1 MCQSLFRFDIVVQCG
16 TDTAFQ
22 RDPPHLFVLVA
33 MKSKQ
38 FHYGHRT
45 LVITYESSVWFESNL
60 LALFLNMANLQMYKT
75 AL

>member
-1 MCQSLFRFDIVVQCG
+1 MCQGLFRFDIVVQCG
-16 TDTAFQ
+16 TDRAFQ

-45 LVITYESSVWFESNL
+45 LVIIYESSV
-60 LALFLNMANLQMYKT
+60 
-75 AL
+75 